1 MNTYTLAQFI
11 KNVENRKNMNYN
23 DIVVIEFEEINF
35 KKKNN
40 EEELFEYTLNN
51 KKYDVY
57 IILNNNNKFVISV
70 IVSGVEFEI
79 GEVIKITQSPVK
91 YIVNLDCDCK
101 FYNNK
106 K

>member
-23 DIVVIEFEEINF
+23 DIVVIEFEELNF

-70 IVSGVEFEI
+70 IVSGVEF
-79 GEVIKITQSPVK
+79 
-91 YIVNLDCDCK
+91 
-101 FYNNK
+101 
-106 K
+106 